1 MRKKLGKMFFDGFT
15 KVFKAPQ
22 NKGRVS
28 TIGGVKPK
36 TKKSFQV
43 KDFKTR
49 VKSVESG
56 IKEGAKGSTLSK
68 EGNAKI
74 RKKVKETMLSPAR
87 KKLLKITRERMMGG
101 GMMGRPMYKKG
112 SKKAVGKKSD
122 FGMLSVK
129 AGIDNNPKPTQAD
142 KIAGATNKRKN
153 FAEGTRP
160 EIMTEKKS
168 KYITKK
174 KPQYITKKKPEGSK
188 YITRKPKFEYSG
200 KDGSKYITRKPKKE
214 NM

>member
-1 MRKKLGKMFFDGFT
+1 MGILSY
-15 KVFKAPQ
+15 AY
-22 NKGRVS
+22 KGLK
-28 TIGGVKPK
+28 TIKGVKPK

-43 KDFKTR
+43 KDFKDK

-87 KKLLKITRERMMGG
+87 KKLLKIGRERMMGG

-112 SKKAVGKKSD
+112 SKKAVGKSN

-129 AGIDNNPKPTQAD
+129 AGIDNNPNPTQAD
-142 KIAGATNKRKN
+142 RIAGAKMK
-153 FAEGTRP
+153 
-160 EIMTEKKS
+160 KKS
-168 KYITKK
+168 
-174 KPQYITKKKPEGSK
+174 
-188 YITRKPKFEYSG
+188 
-200 KDGSKYITRKPKKE
+200 
-214 NM
+214 

>member
-1 MRKKLGKMFFDGFT
+1 MGILSYGY
-15 KVFKAPQ
+15 
-22 NKGRVS
+22 KGLK
-28 TIGGVKPK
+28 TIKSVKPK
-36 TKKSFQV
+36 TKKSFQL

-49 VKSVESG
+49 VESVESG

-87 KKLLKITRERMMGG
+87 KKLLKINRERMMGG

-112 SKKAVGKKSD
+112 SKKAVGKKSN

-142 KIAGATNKRKN
+142 RIAGARKN
-153 FAEGTRP
+153 RKKFAEGTRP
-160 EIMTEKKS
+160 EIMTREKPEGS

-174 KPQYITKKKPEGSK
+174 KPQYITKKKPQ
-188 YITRKPKFEYSG
+188 YITKKKTPYITKKKPQ
-200 KDGSKYITRKPKKE
+200 YITRKPKKE

>member
-1 MRKKLGKMFFDGFT
+1 MGILSYGY
-15 KVFKAPQ
+15 
-22 NKGRVS
+22 KGLK
-28 TIGGVKPK
+28 TIKSVKPK
-36 TKKSFQV
+36 TKKSFQL

-49 VKSVESG
+49 VESVESG

-74 RKKVKETMLSPAR
+74 RRKVKETMLSPAR
-87 KKLLKITRERMMGG
+87 KKLLKIGRERMMGG

-112 SKKAVGKKSD
+112 SKKAVGKSN

-142 KIAGATNKRKN
+142 RIAGARKN
-153 FAEGTRP
+153 RKKFAEGTRP
-160 EIMTEKKS
+160 EIMTREKPEGS

-174 KPQYITKKKPEGSK
+174 KPQYITKKKPQ
-188 YITRKPKFEYSG
+188 YITKKKTPYITKKKPQ
-200 KDGSKYITRKPKKE
+200 YITRKPKKE

>member
-1 MRKKLGKMFFDGFT
+1 MGFLSYGY
-15 KVFKAPQ
+15 KAI
-22 NKGRVS
+22 KSVR
-28 TIGGVKPK
+28 PK
-36 TKKSFQV
+36 TKVSDATKKFKS
-43 KDFKTR
+43 KLEETKKAIKKGTDDFKKENPNRSVTDKQIKTIQRQQTEKSNKKTR
-49 VKSVESG
+49 
-56 IKEGAKGSTLSK
+56 KEFL
-68 EGNAKI
+68 
-74 RKKVKETMLSPAR
+74 
-87 KKLLKITRERMMGG
+87 RERKMGG

-142 KIAGATNKRKN
+142 RIAGATKNRKR
-153 FAEGTRP
+153 FSEG
-160 EIMTEKKS
+160 S

-174 KPQYITKKKPEGSK
+174 KPQYITKKKTEGSK